1 MPSSKSFKF
10 HGSSIQLL
18 TGFSSDSP
26 SHAITAITQANPAVV
41 TSATHGLSDGD
52 VIKIDGVAGMVE
64 VNDEAFIVEVVDANS
79 FQLVDT
85 DSTGYGAYVSAGGF
99 DVGEFSNMCELTNYN
114 RQGGTS
120 AEIPT
125 TSLCSVAQEYEID
138 LPDFGTT
145 QIDFKFAPRTAIQ
158 EALEVFYR
166 PPQDKMALKITLPN
180 SGGEMVQLGFV
191 QQKSEQAGTGT
202 IWTASATIRN
212 TGPRYDVEA

>member
-1 MPSSKSFKF
+1 MPSGKSFKF
-10 HGSSIQLL
+10 HGSTIQLL

-26 SHAITAITQANPAVV
+26 SHAISNITQANPAVV
-41 TSATHGLSDGD
+41 TSTTHGLADGD
-52 VIKIDGVAGMVE
+52 VILIDGVAGMIE

-79 FQLVDT
+79 FRLVDV

-99 DVGEFSNMCELTNYN
+99 DEAEFSNFCELTNYN
-114 RQGGTS
+114 RQGGS
-120 AEIPT
+120 SPEMPT
-125 TSLCSVAQEYEID
+125 TSLCSTAQEYELD

-158 EALEVFYR
+158 VALEEFYR
-166 PPQDKMALKITLPN
+166 SQEKMAVKVTLPN
-180 SGGEMVQLGFV
+180 SGGVMVQLGFV
-191 QQKSEQAGTGT
+191 QQKSEQAGNGT